1 MCVAAR
7 ESLRKERKTDTF
19 QVQGPSRIQKTAA
32 GGAGSTKPAGQSSG
46 VAVGVVGGP
55 QLGHPLAQVVHEL
68 KHGGGE
74 AGLDEVAR
82 QAALRNKHRKEGRG
96 LF

>member
-1 MCVAAR
+1 M
-7 ESLRKERKTDTF
+7 
-19 QVQGPSRIQKTAA
+19 
-32 GGAGSTKPAGQSSG
+32 
-46 VAVGVVGGP
+46 GVVGGP

-82 QAALRNKHRKEGRG
+82 QAALRNKHRMEGRV

>member
-1 MCVAAR
+1 MALEAPNPGCAA
-7 ESLRKERKTDTF
+7 E
-19 QVQGPSRIQKTAA
+19 
-32 GGAGSTKPAGQSSG
+32 SSG

-55 QLGHPLAQVVHEL
+55 QLGHPLAQVAHEL

-82 QAALRNKHRKEGRG
+82 QAALRNKHRKFYSAAKN
-96 LF
+96 L